1 MSVQQGYGSGELT
14 FAQRNPQTVQISDGA
29 RARKTD
35 DGYVLETLDS
45 SGNWNGAGGGGG
57 MLVADE
63 TFTDAQIRGA
73 TSNPLIVIPSTETLG
88 YEGFP
93 ASLPLI
99 LKGYVILDSSAGFYT
114 NIATPPPVFALV
126 IGSDWSL
133 TAGNTMEIVNRATV
147 TPVAFPGGADK
158 YLFSFLVLENPIS
171 NDDIQDNAIGIV
183 IPNTD
188 GAFTGGN
195 AANSMRVILYYVNQ
209 DLS

>member
-1 MSVQQGYGSGELT
+1 MSIQKGYEVAELT
-14 FAQRNPQTVQISDGA
+14 YAERNPQTVQISDGV

-35 DGYVLETLDS
+35 DGYVLETLNPN
-45 SGNWNGAGGGGG
+45 GNWIGGGGSG
-57 MLVADE
+57 ILIADE

-88 YEGFP
+88 YVGFP
-93 ASLPLI
+93 TSLPLV

-158 YLFSFLVLENPIS
+158 YVFSFLVLENPIS
-171 NDDIQDNAIGIV
+171 NDDLQDNAIGIV